1 MSAYTGGALS
11 VVGRATHPESHR
23 RRGARRLAALIGV
36 LVTAIVLAA
45 CGGVPDNS
53 SPQPIESFKREG
65 PTNAVPV
72 PQSDM
77 DPEALVRA
85 FLEATASPTD
95 GHAAA
100 RRFLTKPSSEQWDER
115 GDSIILDEINTF
127 VDQRSQNSV
136 RMRLVGDNVAVL
148 KSNGQLLPASGRVET
163 TISLVRDGDQWL
175 IDGPLPNGAMID
187 RSRFV
192 ATYRSVSLYFTD
204 RTHQHL
210 VSDPRWFYGNQDAD
224 PTILLNRLIAGPAED
239 LASAVDNGF
248 PSGSALRGQAAQ
260 ISGGGVRVELT
271 GLGTL
276 GVRDRTSL
284 AAQIIWTLNAADIGG
299 PYVINA
305 DGAPLI
311 PERSAGW
318 QPADVKSFDPLS
330 TPSTDVGLNIVRDG
344 ALLKVT
350 DTGTTPSGGDLGT
363 SRDVR
368 SASISS
374 DGDAVAA
381 VVAARGGAGLQL
393 VSGQYGGQVSELAS
407 GTSITRPSFSGAHE
421 NDTVWAVI
429 DGKPVR
435 AVRDS
440 QNSSEVV
447 STVDA
452 SSLATVARGPI
463 TELQV
468 SPDGVRVAL
477 IVGGQVVLAVI
488 ASNEDGQVALANPRI
503 AAYNVGNQAVSLA
516 WANAATVMIAR
527 DASDSPIVQLPING
541 ASASGL
547 ISGNVA
553 PPVRAIT
560 ADAST
565 VYIGDQRGVLRLGAT
580 NGQPDQYWIEVEPAM
595 SPTAIPVLP

>member
-1 MSAYTGGALS
+1 MIARVGGRTS
-11 VVGRATHPESHR
+11 R
-23 RRGARRLAALIGV
+23 RFVALIGL

-45 CGGVPDNS
+45 CGGVPESS

-100 RRFLTKPSSEQWDER
+100 RRFLTAPSSQQWDER
-115 GDSIILDEINTF
+115 GDAIILDEINTF

-136 RMRLVGDNVAVL
+136 RMRLVGDNVGVL

-163 TISLVRDGDQWL
+163 TISLVRVGEQWL

-204 RTHQHL
+204 RTHQQL
-210 VSDPRWFYGNQDAD
+210 VSDPRWLYGNQDAD
-224 PTILLNRLIAGPAED
+224 PTVLLTRLIAGPAED
-239 LASAVDNGF
+239 LEAGVDNGF
-248 PSGSALRGQAAQ
+248 PTGSSLRGQAAQ
-260 ISGGGVRVELT
+260 ISGGGVRIELT

-299 PYVINA
+299 PYVISA
-305 DGAPLI
+305 DGAPLV

-318 QPADVKSFDPLS
+318 QPADVKAFDPLA
-330 TPSTDVGLNIVRDG
+330 TPTTDVGLNIVRDG

-350 DTGTTPSGGDLGT
+350 DTGTTPSGGSLGT

-368 SASISS
+368 SASISA
-374 DGDAVAA
+374 DGDEVTA
-381 VVAARGGAGLQL
+381 VVAARGGPGLQL
-393 VSGQYGGQVSELAS
+393 VSGAYGGEVSPLTS
-407 GTSITRPSFSGAHE
+407 GTSITRPSFSGSYG
-421 NDTVWAVI
+421 NDTVWAVV

-435 AVRDS
+435 VVRDS
-440 QNSSEVV
+440 QNSSQIV

-452 SSLATVARGPI
+452 ASIAPIARGPI

-477 IVGGQVVLAVI
+477 IVGGQVLLAVI
-488 ASNEDGQVALANPRI
+488 ATNEDGQVTLSDPRI
-503 AAYNVGNQAVSLA
+503 AAYNVGNQAVSLS
-516 WANAATVMIAR
+516 WATSTTLMVAR
-527 DASDSPIVQLPING
+527 DASDSPVVQLPING
-541 ASASGL
+541 APASGL

-553 PPVRAIT
+553 PPVRAVT
-560 ADAST
+560 ADASN
-565 VYIGDQRGVLRLGAT
+565 VYIGDQRGILRLGST
-580 NGQPDQYWIEVEPAM
+580 NGQPDQYWTEVEPAM

>member
-1 MSAYTGGALS
+1 M
-11 VVGRATHPESHR
+11 
-23 RRGARRLAALIGV
+23 
-36 LVTAIVLAA
+36 AIVLAA

-100 RRFLTKPSSEQWDER
+100 RRFLTAPSAQQWDER
-115 GDSIILDEINTF
+115 GDAIILDEINTF

-136 RMRLVGDNVAVL
+136 RMRLVGDNVGVL

-163 TISLVRDGDQWL
+163 TISLVRVGEQWL

-210 VSDPRWFYGNQDAD
+210 VSDPRWLYGNQDAD
-224 PTILLNRLIAGPAED
+224 PTVLLNRLIEGPAED
-239 LASAVDNGF
+239 LASGVDNGF

-305 DGAPLI
+305 DGAPLV

-318 QPADVKSFDPLS
+318 QPADVKAFDPLA
-330 TPSTDVGLNIVRDG
+330 TPTTDVGLNIVRDG

-350 DTGTTPSGGDLGT
+350 DTGTTPSGGSLGT

-374 DGDAVAA
+374 DGKAVTA
-381 VVAARGGAGLQL
+381 VVASRGGPGLQL
-393 VSGQYGGQVSELAS
+393 VLGTYGGEVSPLTS
-407 GTSITRPSFSGAHE
+407 GTSITRPSFGGNQG
-421 NDTVWAVI
+421 NDAVWAVV

-435 AVRDS
+435 VVRDS
-440 QNSSEVV
+440 QNSGQVV
-447 STVDA
+447 STVDVA
-452 SSLATVARGPI
+452 SIASIATIARGPI

-477 IVGGQVVLAVI
+477 IVGGQVLLAVI
-488 ASNEDGQVALANPRI
+488 ATNEDGQVTLANPRI
-503 AAYNVGNQAVSLA
+503 AAYNVGNQAVSLS
-516 WANAATVMIAR
+516 WATSSTLMVAR
-527 DASDSPIVQLPING
+527 DASDSPVVQLPING
-541 ASASGL
+541 APASGL

-553 PPVRAIT
+553 PPVRAVT
-560 ADAST
+560 ADASN
-565 VYIGDQRGVLRLGAT
+565 VYIGDQRGILRLGST
-580 NGQPDQYWIEVEPAM
+580 NGQPDRYWTEVEPAM

>member
-1 MSAYTGGALS
+1 M
-11 VVGRATHPESHR
+11 VG
-23 RRGARRLAALIGV
+23 L
-36 LVTAIVLAA
+36 LVMAIVLAA

-100 RRFLTKPSSEQWDER
+100 RRFLTAPSAQQWDER
-115 GDSIILDEINTF
+115 GDAIILDEINTF

-136 RMRLVGDNVAVL
+136 RMRLVGDNVGVL

-163 TISLVRDGDQWL
+163 TISLVRVGEQWL

-210 VSDPRWFYGNQDAD
+210 VSDPRWLYGNQDAD
-224 PTILLNRLIAGPAED
+224 PTVLLNRLIEGPAED
-239 LASAVDNGF
+239 LASGVDNGF

-305 DGAPLI
+305 DGAPLV

-318 QPADVKSFDPLS
+318 QPADVKAFDPLA
-330 TPSTDVGLNIVRDG
+330 TPTTDVGLNIVRDG

-350 DTGTTPSGGDLGT
+350 DTGTTPSGGSLGT

-374 DGDAVAA
+374 DGKAVTA
-381 VVAARGGAGLQL
+381 VVASRGGPGLQL
-393 VSGQYGGQVSELAS
+393 VLGTYGGEVSPLTS
-407 GTSITRPSFSGAHE
+407 GTSITRPSFGGNQG
-421 NDTVWAVI
+421 NDAVWAVV

-435 AVRDS
+435 VVRDS
-440 QNSSEVV
+440 QNSGQVV
-447 STVDA
+447 STVDVA
-452 SSLATVARGPI
+452 SIASIATIARGPI

-477 IVGGQVVLAVI
+477 IVGGQVLLAVI
-488 ASNEDGQVALANPRI
+488 ATNEDGQVTLANPRI
-503 AAYNVGNQAVSLA
+503 AAYNVGNQAVSLS
-516 WANAATVMIAR
+516 WATSSTLMVAR
-527 DASDSPIVQLPING
+527 DASDSPVVQLPING
-541 ASASGL
+541 APASGL

-553 PPVRAIT
+553 PPVRAVT
-560 ADAST
+560 ADASN
-565 VYIGDQRGVLRLGAT
+565 VYIGDQRGILRLGST
-580 NGQPDQYWIEVEPAM
+580 NGQPDRYWTEVEPAM

>member
-1 MSAYTGGALS
+1 MIARVDRLTS
-11 VVGRATHPESHR
+11 
-23 RRGARRLAALIGV
+23 RRLVALIGL

-45 CGGVPDNS
+45 CGGVPDSS

-100 RRFLTKPSSEQWDER
+100 RKFLTAPSSQQWDER
-115 GDSIILDEINTF
+115 GDAIILDEINTF

-136 RMRLVGDNVAVL
+136 RMRLVGDNVGVL

-163 TISLVRDGDQWL
+163 TISLVRVGEQWL

-210 VSDPRWFYGNQDAD
+210 VSDPRWLYGNQDAD

-239 LASAVDNGF
+239 LEAGVDNGF
-248 PSGSALRGQAAQ
+248 PTGSSLRGQAAQ
-260 ISGGGVRVELT
+260 ISGGGVRIELT

-305 DGAPLI
+305 DGAPLV

-318 QPADVKSFDPLS
+318 QPADVKAFDPLAAP
-330 TPSTDVGLNIVRDG
+330 TTDVGLNIVRDG

-350 DTGTTPSGGDLGT
+350 DTGTTPSGGSLGT

-368 SASISS
+368 SASISA
-374 DGDAVAA
+374 DGDAVTA
-381 VVAARGGAGLQL
+381 VVAARGGPGLQL
-393 VSGQYGGQVSELAS
+393 VSGSYGGEVSPLTS
-407 GTSITRPSFSGAHE
+407 GTSITRPSFGGSHG
-421 NDTVWAVI
+421 NDTVWAVV

-435 AVRDS
+435 VVRDS
-440 QNSSEVV
+440 QNSSQVV

-452 SSLATVARGPI
+452 ASIAPIARGPI

-477 IVGGQVVLAVI
+477 IVGGQVLLAVI
-488 ASNEDGQVALANPRI
+488 ATNEDGQVTLSDPRI
-503 AAYNVGNQAVSLA
+503 AAYNVGNQAVSLS
-516 WANAATVMIAR
+516 WATSSTLMVAR
-527 DASDSPIVQLPING
+527 DASDSPVVQLPING
-541 ASASGL
+541 APASGL

-553 PPVRAIT
+553 PPVRAVT
-560 ADAST
+560 ADASN
-565 VYIGDQRGVLRLGAT
+565 VYIGDQRGILRLGST
-580 NGQPDQYWIEVEPAM
+580 NGQPDQYWTEVESAM